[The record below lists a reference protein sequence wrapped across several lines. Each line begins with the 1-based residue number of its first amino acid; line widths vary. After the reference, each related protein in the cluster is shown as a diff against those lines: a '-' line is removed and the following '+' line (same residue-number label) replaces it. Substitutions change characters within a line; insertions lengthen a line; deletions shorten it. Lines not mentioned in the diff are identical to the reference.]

1 MSRARIKS
9 RSVLA
14 LLLVIAFANITPA
27 QDAHYWTDQFG
38 NRARLLGG
46 AVVGSVRDLSATYYN
61 PGSLAL
67 VPTAELLLAGNVLSY
82 TRYDAT
88 TGPQQQKLSSS
99 TFGLSP
105 SLFAG
110 EVPKKVAGNNRV
122 AYSFM
127 TRQETE
133 FRLQGRG
140 SIAGSDFD
148 LPNLNVL
155 ADNLQAEQDMSE
167 HWFGVTYSRRA
178 TAHVGFGVT
187 TYLAVRNQAMQ
198 VLNFATALGN
208 GNRAGVAIENRQFNY
223 QNWAL
228 LWKIGIATQ
237 FEGWD
242 LGVTVTTPRVG
253 FAGSGGTGYDST
265 AVGQDINQNGEPIT
279 EVATNTQMGISSDFE
294 SPFSIAVG
302 GAYGLGATR
311 LHLTTE
317 WFAPIDEFVLLD
329 SQPFIGQTSGEP
341 IDTQVTRA
349 LTDVL
354 NVAVG
359 VEHELS
365 EKTTLYGS
373 FRTDFSGID
382 TDSRAPVPLADWDIY
397 HVAGG
402 ATLTLGRS
410 EFTVG
415 AILARGDT
423 TTSRV
428 FDPPGDVSLPG
439 ENQVKLEYF
448 RLSFILGFNF
458 AFN

>member
-1 MSRARIKS
+1 MSRTPLQS
-9 RSVLA
+9 QSVLA
-14 LLLVIAFANITPA
+14 FFLTIGFANLAPA

-67 VPTAELLLAGNVLSY
+67 VPTAELLLAGNVISY

-88 TGPQQQKLSSS
+88 TGPQQEKLSSS

-110 EVPKKVAGNNRV
+110 EVPKKVVGDNRL

-127 TRQETE
+127 TRQETK

-140 SIAGSDFD
+140 SISGSDFD
-148 LPNLNVL
+148 IPNLNVL
-155 ADNLQAEQDMSE
+155 ADNLQIEQDMSE
-167 HWFGVTYSRRA
+167 HWFGVSYSRRA
-178 TAHVGFGVT
+178 TAHVGVGVT
-187 TYLAVRNQAMQ
+187 TYLAVRNQEMQ
-198 VLNFATALGN
+198 TLNFATALGN
-208 GNRAGVAIENRQFNY
+208 GNRAGVAIQNRQFNY

-228 LWKIGIATQ
+228 LWKIGLATQ

-253 FAGSGGTGYDST
+253 LAGSGGTGYDST
-265 AVGQDINQNGEPIT
+265 AVGQDINQSGDAIT
-279 EVATNTQMGISSDFE
+279 EVATNTQTGISSDFE

-302 GAYGLGATR
+302 GAYRIGATR
-311 LHLTTE
+311 LHLTGE
-317 WFAPIDEFVLLD
+317 WFAPVDEFVVLG
-329 SQPFIGQTSGEP
+329 SQPFVGQTSGEL
-341 IDTQVTRA
+341 IDTQLTRS
-349 LTDVL
+349 LTDVF

-365 EKTTLYGS
+365 EKTALYGS

-382 TDSRAPVPLADWDIY
+382 PESAAPVPVADWDIY
-397 HVAGG
+397 HIAGG
-402 ATLTLGRS
+402 ATLSVGRS

-415 AILARGDT
+415 AILASGEST
-423 TTSRV
+423 ASPI
-428 FDPPGDVSLPG
+428 FKPIGEISLPG
-439 ENQVKLEYF
+439 QNGATLEYF
-448 RLSFILGFNF
+448 RLSLILGFNF
-458 AFN
+458 TFN